1 MGGEAEMEGVISGKE
16 ASLLKVWDWQ
26 KRNGLGVSQWQFES
40 LFCDLI
46 AL

>member
-1 MGGEAEMEGVISGKE
+1 MEGVISGKE

-26 KRNGLGVSQWQFES
+26 MRNGLGVSQRQFES